1 MADQVEEVKSKV
13 DMVQLVTEYVPLKK
27 AGRNFKGLCP
37 FHGEK
42 TPSFMVNP
50 ELQIFK
56 CFGCGEGGD
65 AYSFLQKMEG
75 MEFGEALKTLADR
88 VGVKL
93 ESYRPTQTEE
103 IKEKLV
109 KINSLAAEFY
119 HYLLVKHK
127 TGEEARNYLKK
138 RGVESEAVE
147 KFKLGYVPE
156 GWDYAIGYLSGKK
169 GHKAEDLERAGLV
182 IRGERYYD
190 RFRNRIMF
198 PLTNH
203 RGQIV
208 GFAGRVMPG
217 GDEKSGKYV
226 NTPETEIYHKSDLL
240 YGLDSN
246 KTEIK
251 TTGEAVVVEGE
262 LDMIASWQA
271 GVKNTVAV
279 KGSALT
285 EKQVDLLRRY
295 AGTIV
300 LALDADVA
308 GDVAARRGIETA
320 EKAGVVV
327 KILNSKSETLNP
339 KKYKD
344 PGDWGIED
352 PKGWR
357 AAVGGAIP
365 IYDFYLESAVSR
377 FGLDGVGKGKISR
390 ELIPL
395 WSGIPDDIVKAHYIQ
410 KLAQVLG
417 VGEEDVRHQMAKI
430 QNSNPQITKQIQN
443 SSEEKIKTRREV
455 LEEYIVG
462 IALRQG
468 WIDRIIGEPVRG
480 WMKTQFWLKVAEELE
495 EKKGGGKKTVTLI
508 KGLPAELRSKV
519 EGLMLVE
526 DYFEEEGAEKEWQ
539 DAVDEL
545 EELNIRERINE
556 VKNQEDKKELMKL
569 TRRLAV
575 LTKNG

>member
-217 GDEKSGKYV
+217 GGRKV
-226 NTPETEIYHKSDLL
+226 
-240 YGLDSN
+240 
-246 KTEIK
+246 
-251 TTGEAVVVEGE
+251 
-262 LDMIASWQA
+262 
-271 GVKNTVAV
+271 
-279 KGSALT
+279 
-285 EKQVDLLRRY
+285 
-295 AGTIV
+295 
-300 LALDADVA
+300 
-308 GDVAARRGIETA
+308 
-320 EKAGVVV
+320 
-327 KILNSKSETLNP
+327 
-339 KKYKD
+339 
-344 PGDWGIED
+344 
-352 PKGWR
+352 
-357 AAVGGAIP
+357 
-365 IYDFYLESAVSR
+365 
-377 FGLDGVGKGKISR
+377 
-390 ELIPL
+390 
-395 WSGIPDDIVKAHYIQ
+395 
-410 KLAQVLG
+410 
-417 VGEEDVRHQMAKI
+417 
-430 QNSNPQITKQIQN
+430 
-443 SSEEKIKTRREV
+443 REV
-455 LEEYIVG
+455 CKYTGDGDI
-462 IALRQG
+462 
-468 WIDRIIGEPVRG
+468 
-480 WMKTQFWLKVAEELE
+480 
-495 EKKGGGKKTVTLI
+495 
-508 KGLPAELRSKV
+508 S
-519 EGLMLVE
+519 
-526 DYFEEEGAEKEWQ
+526 
-539 DAVDEL
+539 
-545 EELNIRERINE
+545 
-556 VKNQEDKKELMKL
+556 QE
-569 TRRLAV
+569 
-575 LTKNG
+575 